1 MNKLLLYFI
10 PSLNKHLSDDCL
22 ANLFCDELS
31 FQERWLARQ
40 HLATCWQCR
49 LRQEELEGPRADR
62 FFDRYL
68 QIRRKEELS
77 EEPEMQFSRKLRAR
91 IQSVPQEDRAF
102 RLPKISFPELSPM
115 NPALVACMVF
125 SFATVL
131 SFYFWW
137 QQRTPQISSNALLVR
152 AEKWDT
158 PNLGVSSGVVYQAV
172 RITMTK
178 EAKKE
183 TINRSIYRDLQGKRK
198 PKRIHLNGTEQQLK
212 TSLTEAGLDWDE
224 LLSASGYQNWHDHQH
239 VREDHIVRAG
249 GHLLR
254 LTTTV
259 PDGIVAEQS
268 LTVRDTDFHP
278 VQRTVAL
285 RNSSTVEIA
294 EVDFKILP
302 WSAVNP
308 NAFEPLEMA
317 TSTAALNSARVVS
330 FPHLPEVLTEE
341 QIDEA
346 ELGARL
352 VLNQLHAD
360 SGAPIELHRNAHGVI
375 VDGLVDTE
383 DRRRELQAGLRS
395 VPHVTVAVQSDEA
408 LKANPAAINGI
419 QSVAVASMPDQ
430 PSPLETYLEGQG
442 RRSIADIN
450 NLAQRIFDNA
460 LAISQESREIAD
472 LQTRF
477 EPEGQTLL
485 ASATLSELIY
495 RHHER
500 LEEALKHER
509 ELLAVTQSAPA
520 SNPGSPTP
528 STSSLV
534 KAAERNLALAKE
546 LTQTNHP
553 AVRTGDRILAE
564 MSLAMNDL
572 TAEAREVYGK
582 SQSYAPLSGKK

>member
-1 MNKLLLYFI
+1 MNKLLNYFI
-10 PSLNKHLSDDCL
+10 PSLNEHLSDDRL
-22 ANLFCDELS
+22 ANLFCGELL
-31 FQERWLARQ
+31 FHKRWIAQQ
-40 HLATCWQCR
+40 HLTTCWQCR

-68 QIRRKEELS
+68 QIRRKERLS
-77 EEPEMQFSRKLRAR
+77 EEPEMQFSRKLRLR
-91 IQSVPQEDRAF
+91 IQDVPQEDKAF
-102 RLPKISFPELSPM
+102 RLPKISLPELSPM

-125 SFATVL
+125 SFAAVL

-152 AEKWDT
+152 AEKWDM
-158 PNLGVSSGVVYQAV
+158 PNLGASSGVVYQAV

-178 EAKKE
+178 ESKKE
-183 TINRSIYRDLQGKRK
+183 TIDRSIYRDLQGKRK
-198 PKRIHLNGTEQQLK
+198 SKRIHLNGTEEQLK
-212 TSLTEAGLDWDE
+212 TSLTEGGLDWDE
-224 LLSASGYQNWHDHQH
+224 PLSASGYQNWHDRQH
-239 VREDHIVRAG
+239 VREDHIARVG

-259 PDGIVAEQS
+259 PEGLVAEQS

-308 NAFEPLEMA
+308 SAFEPLEMA
-317 TSTAALNSARVVS
+317 TSAVALNSARVLS

-360 SGAPIELHRNAHGVI
+360 SGVPIELHRNAQGVI

-383 DRRRELQAGLRS
+383 SRRRELQARLRS
-395 VPHVTVAVQSDEA
+395 VPHVTVAIQSDEA
-408 LKANPAAINGI
+408 LKANPSAVNSV
-419 QSVAVASMPDQ
+419 QSISVASMPDQ
-430 PSPLETYLEGQG
+430 PSPLEIYLEDQG
-442 RRSIADIN
+442 RNIADIN
-450 NLAQRIFDNA
+450 NLAQRFFDDA
-460 LAISQESREIAD
+460 LAINQESREIAD

-477 EPEGQTLL
+477 GSAGQTLL
-485 ASATLSELIY
+485 TSATLSELIY

-509 ELLAVTQSAPA
+509 ELLASAQGTPT
-520 SNPGSPTP
+520 SNPGLSVP
-528 STSSLV
+528 STSPLV
-534 KAAERNLALAKE
+534 ETAERNLALAKE

-553 AVRTGDRILAE
+553 AVRTADRILAE

-572 TAEAREVYGK
+572 TAGAREAYGK
-582 SQSYAPLSGKK
+582 SQSHVSLSGKK

>member
-10 PSLNKHLSDDCL
+10 PNLNKHLSDDCL
-22 ANLFCDELS
+22 ANLFCGELS
-31 FQERWLARQ
+31 FRQRWIARQ

-68 QIRRKEELS
+68 QIRHKEELS
-77 EEPEMQFSRKLRAR
+77 EEPEMQFSQKLRLR
-91 IQSVPQEDRAF
+91 IANVPQEDKAF
-102 RLPKISFPELSPM
+102 RLPKISLPELSPM
-115 NPALVACMVF
+115 NPALVVCMVF
-125 SFATVL
+125 SFAAVL

-137 QQRTPQISSNALLVR
+137 QQRTPRISSNALLVR
-152 AEKWDT
+152 AERWDV
-158 PNLGVSSGVVYQAV
+158 PNPGASYGVAYQAV

-183 TINRSIYRDLQGKRK
+183 TIDRSIYRDLQGKRR
-198 PKRIHLNGTEQQLK
+198 PKRINLNGTEQRLK
-212 TSLTEAGLDWDE
+212 TSLTEVGLDWDE
-224 LLSASGYQNWHDHQH
+224 PLSATGYQNWHDHQH
-239 VREDHIVRAG
+239 VREDHIARAG
-249 GHLLR
+249 AHLLR

-259 PDGIVAEQS
+259 PEGIVAEQS

-278 VQRTVAL
+278 VQRTVSL
-285 RNSSTVEIA
+285 RNNSTVEIA

-308 NAFEPLEMA
+308 NAFEPLEA
-317 TSTAALNSARVVS
+317 TISTAAVNSARVLS
-330 FPHLPEVLTEE
+330 FPHLPGTLTEG

-352 VLNQLHAD
+352 MLNQLHAD
-360 SGAPIELHRNAHGVI
+360 SGVPIELHRNAQGVV

-395 VPHVTVAVQSDEA
+395 VPYVTVAIQSDEA
-408 LKANPAAINGI
+408 LKANPDVNSV
-419 QSVAVASMPDQ
+419 QSVSVASMPDQ
-430 PSPLETYLEGQG
+430 PSPLAIYLEGQG
-442 RRSIADIN
+442 RRNIADIN
-450 NLAQRIFDNA
+450 NLAQRFFDDA
-460 LAISQESREIAD
+460 LTINQESREIAD

-477 EPEGQTLL
+477 GHEGQTLL
-485 ASATLSELIY
+485 ASATQSELIY

-509 ELLAVTQSAPA
+509 GLLAAAQSAPT
-520 SNPGSPTP
+520 SNPDSSAP

-534 KAAERNLALAKE
+534 EAAERNLALAKE

-553 AVRTGDRILAE
+553 AVRAADSILAE
-564 MSLAMNDL
+564 ISLAMNDL
-572 TAEAREVYGK
+572 TAGAREAYGK
-582 SQSYAPLSGKK
+582 SQSHASLSGKK